1 MYNMDKCLRMS
12 KCVPTVAIFTASFV
26 ICAANLVAAQSTS
39 NTFIADATD
48 SSAKANSSKATD
60 AIDNNDNTYWS
71 ADGNGQYLELN
82 TGGLATVNAVKIK
95 FYDGDKRTATFDVD
109 VSTDGIIWQRVLSNQ
124 NSQVTTDLERYAF
137 SSQTARY
144 LRLVNQSDGE
154 IAIAQ
159 VVVEGVAQGKTY
171 YVDCTNGSDTNN
183 GTTPSSAWKTL
194 IPVNRWSNPLNLS
207 PGDSL
212 LLKRGCTFKG
222 PLNARWTGSSSAPI
236 AFGAYGSSNL
246 ALPKIDNGGESN
258 EVVNIT
264 GQYQIFEYIKA
275 ISNKPKVSAN
285 AQKCK
290 SQPVGWRTGFDTRS
304 GSSHNIV
311 RYSEASGFT
320 AGVRFGEGSHHNK
333 ALYNTLTF
341 NNLMRTVTPPSQNN
355 NDDSGA
361 WGILLNGDNNEV
373 AYNYFEGNV
382 GCSEDYD
389 VDGASVEVYKGSNN
403 HIHHNQSW
411 RESTFTELGGT
422 SDDKAEN
429 NKYAYNTYSAFGF
442 NSPYINSSLLD
453 GLQRRGGEF
462 LMVRGYKSGWGANPG
477 TEFYHNTGYWLNGGI
492 LCTDGC
498 SPDILQARNNI
509 MVASQNPSRYLVE
522 SDGKFGES
530 HNIYWQADSYAGP
543 QLFSIGG
550 SNSPDS
556 TSKKVDPMFADPTN
570 ANFRLRSGSSAINN
584 ATSVNLSWA
593 SPTLDI
599 YYNAA
604 PKGSVREIGAAEY

>member
-1 MYNMDKCLRMS
+1 MVKGF
-12 KCVPTVAIFTASFV
+12 PTMALFSTAVVVSSLSPG
-26 ICAANLVAAQSTS
+26 IAQTAT
-39 NTFIADATD
+39 NTFIADAT
-48 SSAKANSSKATD
+48 SSSNKNSAATN
-60 AIDNNDNTYWS
+60 AIDNDEETHWS
-71 ADGNGQYLELN
+71 ADSKGQYLELN
-82 TGGLATVNAVKIK
+82 TGGLATVNAVKVNWLK
-95 FYDGDKRTATFDVD
+95 GEKYTFDAE
-109 VSTDGIIWQRVLSNQ
+109 VSKDGVEWTRILTNQ
-124 NSQVTTDLERYAF
+124 NSQSTAELERYGF
-137 SSQTARY
+137 TSQKIRY
-144 LRLVNQSDGE
+144 LRLINRGNE
-154 IAIAQ
+154 IAIRQ
-159 VVVEGVAQGKTY
+159 VVVEGVPTNKTY

-183 GTTPSSAWKTL
+183 GTTPSTAWKTL

-212 LLKRGCTFKG
+212 LLKRGCTFSG
-222 PLNARWTGSSSAPI
+222 LLNARWTGSSSAPI

-246 ALPKIDNGGESN
+246 PLPKIDNGGESN

-264 GQYQIFEYIKA
+264 GQYQIFEYLKA
-275 ISNKPKVSAN
+275 ISTKPGGSAN

-304 GSSHNIV
+304 GSSYNIV

-341 NNLMRTVTPPSQNN
+341 NNVMRTVTSPSQNN

-403 HIHHNQSW
+403 YIHHNQSW

-422 SDDKAEN
+422 SDERAEN

-442 NSPYINSSLLD
+442 ESPYINSSLLD
-453 GLQRRGGEF
+453 GLQQRGGEF

-492 LCTDGC
+492 LCIEGC
-498 SPDILQARNNI
+498 SSDILQARNNI

-530 HNIYWQADSYAGP
+530 NNIYWQADSYSGP

-550 SNSPDS
+550 SSSPDS
-556 TSKKVDPMFADPTN
+556 TSKKVDPMFVDAAN
-570 ANFRLRSGSSAINN
+570 GNFRLRSGSPAINA
-584 ATSVNLSWA
+584 ATGVDLSWA
-593 SPTLDI
+593 NSSQDI
-599 YYNAA
+599 YGNVSS
-604 PKGSVREIGAAEY
+604 KGSARDIGAIEN